1 MVAGA
6 FSSPVDSI
14 GFGFESKAADGDSA
28 CFCDVAGCTEGF
40 IPSENL
46 RKRTIFF
53 IFVVNKYGYNLF
65 SRKYITFGLKEWI
78 PEYDCRETG
87 RNLPASLCARRT
99 FGHAAQRVAPEQQL
113 SVLDVAFVAWEGEIV
128 FGFVPVEI
136 TDGGIAKINN
146 YYVSGDDPRLI
157 ARFLQEI
164 VRCYHRD
171 YTIRSVTLTRHAEV
185 FRAEGFVPVREW
197 KEYVAMEY
205 GKNRRP

>member
-1 MVAGA
+1 MTVEKLDGT
-6 FSSPVDSI
+6 SPRLY
-14 GFGFESKAADGDSA
+14 A
-28 CFCDVAGCTEGF
+28 
-40 IPSENL
+40 L
-46 RKRTIFF
+46 
-53 IFVVNKYGYNLF
+53 
-65 SRKYITFGLKEWI
+65 
-78 PEYDCRETG
+78 
-87 RNLPASLCARRT
+87 
-99 FGHAAQRVAPEQQL
+99 VAPL
-113 SVLDVAFVAWEGEIV
+113 VMRRSVLRQNNNYPFWTSRSHTWFVAWEGEIV

-164 VRCYHRD
+164 VRCYLRD